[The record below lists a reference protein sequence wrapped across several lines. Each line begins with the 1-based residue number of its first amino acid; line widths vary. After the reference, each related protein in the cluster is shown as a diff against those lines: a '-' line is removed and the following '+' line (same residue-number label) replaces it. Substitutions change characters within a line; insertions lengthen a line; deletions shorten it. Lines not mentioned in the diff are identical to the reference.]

1 MIATTIISTTV
12 PSILLT
18 SIERDNL
25 YKVRWYSVVS
35 IAWTNIQL
43 ELVQRNNNLIEQP
56 WSTLCCEY
64 YYCQHNNDANVN
76 SNNNYFNMLPKRNC
90 LGMYKY
96 FFFLPILK
104 ILLYIKYFILY
115 FNNVISVIMELLNM

>member
-18 SIERDNL
+18 SIEQDNL

-35 IAWTNIQL
+35 IAWTNIHL

-56 WSTLCCEY
+56 WSTLCCDY
-64 YYCQHNNDANVN
+64 FYCQDNNDANIS

-90 LGMYKY
+90 LGMYIY
-96 FFFLPILK
+96 IFFCQLSK
-104 ILLYIKYFILY
+104 
-115 FNNVISVIMELLNM
+115 N